1 MPGLTRLDYLV
12 VAVYLAVVMAIGLYF
27 ARRQT
32 GTDAYYAGGRKVPV
46 WAVGLS
52 VLATL
57 ISSVTFL
64 AYPGEGYESNW
75 IRLVQGLMVPI
86 VLLSIVWF
94 LVPCYRRV
102 IRLSAYEYFE
112 KRFGFLA
119 RLYSSLAFALAHFS
133 KMGTVFFLL
142 ALAISK
148 MTGFDTYH
156 VILVVGVFTILYT
169 LVGGIEAVIWSD
181 VLQGFVLIA
190 GGLICVAV
198 LLLRS
203 AGGLGAALESAWQ
216 AEKISFGSY
225 DWDFTRLTFI
235 VMALNGVFYALQ
247 KYGTDQTIV
256 QRFLA
261 TETDGKA
268 IKASLTGALL
278 CVPVWTLF
286 MLIGTLL
293 WSFYQS
299 GSSPLPPDM
308 RPEGVFPYFIMT
320 ELPAGVTGLVLAAL
334 VAAAMSSLDSDLNCL
349 SAIGVE
355 DYYRRFNPAASD
367 QQCLR
372 VGRWIVVVCGLLS
385 VGAACL
391 YVRTAGAT
399 VLAMV
404 FTLYAV
410 FSGGIAGLLALGF
423 FTRRA
428 NRRGAYIGIA
438 ACIVFTAYAVLTTT
452 PISFGG
458 GKRLLLDLGSF
469 NFPHHK
475 YMLGVYSHLVLF
487 IVGYLASLLF
497 PAGRSSDQDLTIY
510 SLLRRRRTGDS
521 LAVQS
526 NTSLGG
532 SFSGR
537 SQR

>member
-1 MPGLTRLDYLV
+1 MDRLTWLDYLV
-12 VAVYLAVVMAIGLYF
+12 VALYLAVVVAIGLYF

-32 GTDAYYAGGRKVPV
+32 GTDAYYAGGRKVPT

-86 VLLSIVWF
+86 VLLCIVWF

-102 IRLSAYEYFE
+102 IRFSAYEYFE
-112 KRFGFLA
+112 KRFGYLA

-142 ALAISK
+142 ALAISR
-148 MTGFDTYH
+148 MTGFNTYH
-156 VILVVGVFTILYT
+156 VILVLGVFTILYT
-169 LVGGIEAVIWSD
+169 LIGGIEAVIWSD
-181 VLQGFVLIA
+181 VLQGFVLVA
-190 GGLICVAV
+190 GGLICVAM
-198 LLLRS
+198 LLFRS
-203 AGGLGAALESAWQ
+203 EAGPGAALESAWH
-216 AEKISFGSY
+216 AEKISFGPY
-225 DWDFTRLTFI
+225 AWEFTHLTFS
-235 VMALNGVFYALQ
+235 VMALNGIFYALQ

-261 TETDGKA
+261 TETDKKA
-268 IKASLTGALL
+268 IRASLTGALL
-278 CVPVWTLF
+278 CIPVWTLF

-293 WSFYQS
+293 WSFYQA
-299 GSSPLPPDM
+299 GGGALPQGT
-308 RPEGVFPYFIMT
+308 RPEAVFPYFIMT

-334 VAAAMSSLDSDLNCL
+334 IAAAMSSLDSDLNCL
-349 SAIGVE
+349 SVVGVE
-355 DYYRRFNPAASD
+355 DYYRRFKPEASD

-372 VGRWIVVVCGLLS
+372 VGRWIVVACGLLS
-385 VGAACL
+385 IGMASL
-391 YVRTAGAT
+391 YVKTEGAT

-404 FTLYAV
+404 FTLYAI

-428 NRRGAYIGIA
+428 NRRGVYVGIS
-438 ACIVFTAYAVLTTT
+438 ACVLFTAYAVLTTT
-452 PISFGG
+452 PFTVGCS
-458 GKRLLLDLGSF
+458 KRVLVDLGAY

-487 IVGYLASLLF
+487 VVGYLASLLW
-497 PAGRSSDQDLTIY
+497 PADRNGAQDLTIHGW
-510 SLLRRRRTGDS
+510 LRRRRTEKWLEPS
-521 LAVQS
+521 AP
-526 NTSLGG
+526 
-532 SFSGR
+532 
-537 SQR
+537 